1 MHNAHQLALDDESI
15 RMIKNRFDETL
26 VSALKTIPVIL
37 SMTVQFAVG
46 QNPLNVRGVHGCD
59 LTFVS
64 GQILVKASYILF

>member
-46 QNPLNVRGVHGCD
+46 QNALNVAWSSWLRSDVRVRTD
-59 LTFVS
+59 FS
-64 GQILVKASYILF
+64 